1 MEPTKKKCSKNNKEL
16 SIADL
21 LCSAGYLPP
30 RNEQDVERFERI
42 YLGKRFET
50 EKYTVNANVIF
61 NKVTG
66 EDKTT
71 VRRLRPVATIFDRP
85 GALRVA
91 DGISKSYSDSIAEAL
106 SPLTNDKK
114 D

>member
-1 MEPTKKKCSKNNKEL
+1 MEPTNNKSRKANNEL
-16 SIADL
+16 SVADL
-21 LCSAGYLPP
+21 LCSAGFLPP

-42 YLGKRFET
+42 YNGRNFET
-50 EKYTVNANVIF
+50 EAHTINANAIF
-61 NKVTG
+61 DKVTG

-71 VRRLRPVATIFDRP
+71 TRRFRPMTTIFDRP

-91 DGISKSYSDSIAEAL
+91 ESTTSSFDESAAKAL
-106 SPLTNDKK
+106 SQLIENKK